1 MDSSELELYKL
12 QLSQVTTALEA
23 DPSNQDLTN
32 LRDELTNLI
41 QLTESLVGSTSGT
54 SQNGPST
61 TQPNAIRK
69 SDVGKR
75 AEDARVRFH
84 SGQEVLAKYS
94 ADGKFYPAEIVAVLE
109 RGRVKVR
116 YAGYGNEEV
125 VQEKDVKAAS
135 TSGSAPPP
143 PAAVPP
149 STEPAPPPP
158 PSHSTTSNPPPPPPP
173 SAPDTSS
180 HAPPPPL
187 PSSTLEHPSPP
198 PPPPSSDPQPPPPP
212 PPSSSS
218 SDATTY
224 QPLDERAQRKH
235 RNDKKLARREH
246 KSLMQQEKTAS
257 WQKFASKATKN
268 KTLKKS
274 IFGTSDDPYAKVGV
288 TKNQSTK
295 SSHQQ

>member
-1 MDSSELELYKL
+1 MDNSEVELYKL

-41 QLTESLVGSTSGT
+41 RLTESLVGSTSGA
-54 SQNGPST
+54 SQDAPST
-61 TQPNAIRK
+61 PKRSVSRK
-69 SDVGKR
+69 LDVGKR
-75 AEDARVRFH
+75 ADDTRVRFH
-84 SGQEVLAKYS
+84 VGQEVLAKYS

-109 RGRVKVR
+109 RGKVKVR

-125 VQEKDVKAAS
+125 VQEKDVKVAS
-135 TSGSAPPP
+135 TSGSAPPPP

-158 PSHSTTSNPPPPPPP
+158 PSHSTTSNPSPPPPP

-180 HAPPPPL
+180 HPPPPPPL
-187 PSSTLEHPSPP
+187 SSTFEHPSPP
-198 PPPPSSDPQPPPPP
+198 PPPPTSDLQPPPPP

-218 SDATTY
+218 YTATPY

-246 KSLMQQEKTAS
+246 KSLLQQEKTAS

-295 SSHQQ
+295 SSQ